1 MCAARPAATHATHPP
16 APDLRRRAD
25 LAHAPPLTL
34 SSQDDTGRLFYDVRQ
49 QILLAPADDSSSTG
63 EGGDAKVLAECYVR
77 MVFLKDGAL
86 SKPPQRIVDSI
97 EARRPPSTR
106 RTGKSARRVIRVR

>member
-1 MCAARPAATHATHPP
+1 MCAARPRPHARHPHPP
-16 APDLRRRAD
+16 CPRFETPRRPRARPA
-25 LAHAPPLTL
+25 AHPLP
-34 SSQDDTGRLFYDVRQ
+34 SHPQQDGLFYDVRQ

-97 EARRPPSTR
+97 EARR
-106 RTGKSARRVIRVR
+106 SAVDTADWS

>member
-1 MCAARPAATHATHPP
+1 MCAARPRHHAP
-16 APDLRRRAD
+16 A
-25 LAHAPPLTL
+25 APPLPPIETPRRARARPAAHPL
-34 SSQDDTGRLFYDVRQ
+34 PSHPLQDGLFYDVRQ

-97 EARRPPSTR
+97 EARR
-106 RTGKSARRVIRVR
+106 SAVDTADWS

>member
-1 MCAARPAATHATHPP
+1 M
-16 APDLRRRAD
+16 RRRAD

-34 SSQDDTGRLFYDVRQ
+34 SSPTQPQDGLFYDVRQ

-97 EARRPPSTR
+97 EARR
-106 RTGKSARRVIRVR
+106 SAVDTADWS

>member
-1 MCAARPAATHATHPP
+1 M
-16 APDLRRRAD
+16 RRRAER
-25 LAHAPPLTL
+25 AHAPRLTL
-34 SSQDDTGRLFYDVRQ
+34 SPPTQPQDGLFYDVRQ

-97 EARRPPSTR
+97 EARR
-106 RTGKSARRVIRVR
+106 SAVDTADWS

>member
-1 MCAARPAATHATHPP
+1 MRLPIEPV
-16 APDLRRRAD
+16 
-25 LAHAPPLTL
+25 PL
-34 SSQDDTGRLFYDVRQ
+34 GRKLLQTSAEDSANDGLFYDVRQ

-97 EARRPPSTR
+97 EARR
-106 RTGKSARRVIRVR
+106 SAVDTADWS

>member
-1 MCAARPAATHATHPP
+1 MCAARPRRTTRPAHPP
-16 APDLRRRAD
+16 CPRFETPRRARARPA
-25 LAHAPPLTL
+25 AHPL
-34 SSQDDTGRLFYDVRQ
+34 SSHPPQDGLFYDVRQ

-97 EARRPPSTR
+97 EARR
-106 RTGKSARRVIRVR
+106 SAVDTADWS